1 MNFFFRNSSLLL
13 AFRFRVDG
21 VGFFFFFIEA
31 RASFPLVS
39 TEKEKPVLVVK
50 EKEKVIDLPV
60 SIWQKSRHWDASIA
74 SSCPSVGKSMAA
86 IFTVYI

>member
-1 MNFFFRNSSLLL
+1 MNFLFRNSSLLL

-21 VGFFFFFIEA
+21 VGFFFFFEA
-31 RASFPLVS
+31 RASFPLES

-50 EKEKVIDLPV
+50 ENEKVIDLPV

-74 SSCPSVGKSMAA
+74 SSCPSVGKGIAA